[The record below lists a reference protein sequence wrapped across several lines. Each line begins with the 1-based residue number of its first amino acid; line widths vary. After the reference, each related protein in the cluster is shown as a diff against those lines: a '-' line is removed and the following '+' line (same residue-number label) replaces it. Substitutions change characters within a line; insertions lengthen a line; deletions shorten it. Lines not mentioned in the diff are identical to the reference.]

1 MSQAAALEAVR
12 RFHDV
17 LILVS
22 HEPVRTAYEVAQRLG
37 IPLSS
42 AYLLIAEME
51 RLTCLTRDESGNL
64 LAGTRTHQMGL
75 AANGMRVPAQHLAPL
90 VRYLRDHTGETA
102 FTARLTDRLV
112 VGTVATGSAA
122 QHVAV
127 RPFQTFELLAQEP
140 DAMPGKVWRLTALD
154 PLAHEP
160 AHVNRTPIDLHLL
173 PLTHAPDKTARQQL
187 LMAVACIA
195 TTDSQAR
202 EIAHRLHD
210 VARFFIT
217 TQDTRPA

>member
-1 MSQAAALEAVR
+1 
-12 RFHDV
+12 
-17 LILVS
+17 
-22 HEPVRTAYEVAQRLG
+22 
-37 IPLSS
+37 
-42 AYLLIAEME
+42 
-51 RLTCLTRDESGNL
+51 
-64 LAGTRTHQMGL
+64 
-75 AANGMRVPAQHLAPL
+75 
-90 VRYLRDHTGETA
+90 
-102 FTARLTDRLV
+102 LTDRLV